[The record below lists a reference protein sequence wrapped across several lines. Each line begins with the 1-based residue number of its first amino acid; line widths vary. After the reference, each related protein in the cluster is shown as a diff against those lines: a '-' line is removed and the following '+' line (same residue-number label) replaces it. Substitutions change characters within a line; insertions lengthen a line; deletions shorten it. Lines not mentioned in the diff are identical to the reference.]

1 MREDAAAR
9 PSVRQ
14 AETRQVTVAPGEAV
28 TARLYRAQ
36 AERRAGVALIL
47 AHGAGAGQASA
58 FMVRCAA
65 DLASRGIDAVT
76 FNFLYTERG
85 QRLPDK
91 NDRLEACYRAVI
103 SAMRDEPSLAGSH
116 LVIGGKSMGGRIASQ
131 VAAGG
136 ELDDLAGL
144 VFLRYPLHP
153 PGKPERRRSAHLP
166 RIAAPMLFIQGE
178 RDSFGTPDELAP
190 IIAEL
195 APRAELYTVAGGDHS
210 FKLRKR
216 DGRSQSE
223 AESAV
228 QDKVERWLRQRV
240 V

>member
-9 PSVRQ
+9 SSPRG

-28 TARLYRAQ
+28 TARLYRAR

-47 AHGAGAGQASA
+47 GHGAGAGQASR

-85 QRLPDK
+85 GRLPDK
-91 NDRLEACYRAVI
+91 NDRLEVCYRAVI
-103 SAMRDEPSLAGSH
+103 AAMRDEPALAGSR
-116 LVIGGKSMGGRIASQ
+116 LAIGGKSTGGRIASQ

-136 ELDDLAGL
+136 DVGDLAGL
-144 VFLRYPLHP
+144 VFLGYPLHP
-153 PGKPERRRSAHLP
+153 PGKPDRLRSAHLP
-166 RIAAPMLFIQGE
+166 RIAAPMLFVQGE
-178 RDSFGTPDELAP
+178 RDSFVTPDERAP
-190 IIAEL
+190 IIAAL
-195 APRAELYTVAGGDHS
+195 APRAELYIVAGGDHS
-210 FKLRKR
+210 FKLRKS
-216 DGRSQSE
+216 DGLSQAE

-240 V
+240 A

>member
-9 PSVRQ
+9 SSVRQ
-14 AETRQVTVAPGEAV
+14 AETQQVAVAPGETV
-28 TARLYRAQ
+28 TARLYHAQ

-47 AHGAGAGQASA
+47 AHGAGAGQASP

-65 DLASRGIDAVT
+65 DLASRGIDAIT

-85 QRLPDK
+85 RRLPDK
-91 NDRLEACYRAVI
+91 NDRLEACYLAVI
-103 SAMRDEPSLAGSH
+103 AAMREQPALAGAR
-116 LVIGGKSMGGRIASQ
+116 LAIGGKSMGGRIASQ

-136 ELDDLAGL
+136 EVGDLAGL
-144 VFLRYPLHP
+144 VFLGYPLHP

-166 RIAAPMLFIQGE
+166 RIAAPMLFVQGE

-190 IIAEL
+190 VIAGL

-210 FKLRKR
+210 FKLRKG
-216 DGRSQSE
+216 DGLSQAE